1 LFGVTQPTQWIQTI
15 SQCITGYEV
24 PFSSFLGFYHG
35 FTWNINAST
44 TFRVLA
50 ILLRDACLE
59 AVSEHLL
66 GAGKVVTK
74 FGQLAQFVSAKENPP
89 VSESQSK
96 VHKEIAG
103 DG

>member
-1 LFGVTQPTQWIQTI
+1 MRFLFH
-15 SQCITGYEV
+15 
-24 PFSSFLGFYHG
+24 PFWGFTMVLPWFYHG
-35 FTWNINAST
+35 FTMVLPWNINAST

-74 FGQLAQFVSAKENPP
+74 LGQLAQFVAAKENPP

-96 VHKEIAG
+96 SPQRNRWGWLTMVNG
-103 DG
+103 G